1 MALFSQAV
9 ISGLVLGA
17 IYALMTVG
25 MTLVF
30 GALRTLNMA
39 QGAYVMIAGYTVW
52 IGLTHLGL
60 SQWAALP
67 LALLVAAAFAMLTEL
82 VAVRPFLA
90 RKGVDY
96 ALTAYIATLLV
107 AMVFSAAALRIFG
120 PFAKPVPPLVDGGID
135 LPSGIVVTWQSIII
149 LASAVISLTA
159 LGWFINA
166 TRHGLSIQAVAQQFD
181 AARLGGVRVTRVY
194 MLTMAL
200 AGVLAG
206 LAGVLIAPLYFVSS
220 SAGDLPMLKALI
232 VVVLAGLGSIRGTVW
247 AALIL
252 GGVESFV
259 SVYLGVGWSLPVMF
273 LIVFV
278 VLIVRPTGLYGKPQE
293 ERL

>member
-1 MALFSQAV
+1 LALFSQAV

-39 QGAYVMIAGYTVW
+39 QGSYVMIAGYSVW
-52 IGLTHLGL
+52 IGLTYMHLP
-60 SQWAALP
+60 QWAALP
-67 LALLVAAAFAMLTEL
+67 LALLVAAAFAIFTEL

-107 AMVFSAAALRIFG
+107 AMVFSSAALRIFG
-120 PFAKPVPPLVDGGID
+120 PFAKSVPQLASGGID

-149 LASAVISLTA
+149 LASAVISLGA
-159 LGWFINA
+159 LGWFVNS
-166 TRHGLSIQAVAQQFD
+166 TRLGLSIQAVAQQFD
-181 AARLGGVRVTRVY
+181 AARLNGVQVTRVY

-200 AGVLAG
+200 AGALAG
-206 LAGVLIAPLYFVSS
+206 LAGVLIAPLYFVAPN
-220 SAGDLPMLKALI
+220 AGDQPMLKALI

-273 LIVFV
+273 AIVFV
-278 VLIVRPTGLYGKPQE
+278 VLIVRPNGLYGKPQE